1 MRKFVNDLKYNKTG
15 ITMISLVITIIVLLI
30 LAGITIGAI
39 TGDNGIINNA
49 GNAKEEAE
57 IADEKE
63 IVNTATV
70 QAMGQNKFGNIT
82 KEDLQNF
89 LDSNTGSNVTEVVKN
104 IDDLIVYFKETNRFY
119 NVDTDGNVT
128 GPVEISKVTDEYPG
142 DITKSSTGATL
153 AGTIDEPYQINCIE
167 DLCAFSNAVNSGESY
182 FEKYI
187 ELTIDLDFLSSFSY
201 INGSI
206 AVAGQIESKSS
217 IEELMEELAENVG
230 FVSIGNTTNYFQG
243 SFFGNGHS
251 IGHLFI
257 NSSNDYIGFFGYI
270 NSYSSRIEHLNL
282 EDVQIKGNNYVGG
295 IIGQAS
301 GYVPVTD
308 CSVSGYITGNDQV
321 GGIAGRLDALNTN
334 NINYA
339 TVTGNTLVGGIVGNT
354 WGSYSPSSSNKNHGN
369 ISGNSEVGGIIGRL
383 SYGIIEKSVNYGEIN
398 GNTKIGGIIGRMY
411 YNSGVIV
418 RNCYNVGN
426 IKGETSIGGIS
437 GSIEIWNGS
446 GGELYYSY
454 NIGTVT
460 ANSNVGSIAGTNAG
474 TVKNCYYLQGT
485 YNGGINGEDIENQ
498 AESEDEDFMKGQDFI
513 DLLNT
518 LNDSTIWKQDI
529 ENENTGYPIFE
540 N

>member
-1 MRKFVNDLKYNKTG
+1 MKMFVKDLKYNKTG
-15 ITMISLVITIIVLLI
+15 ITMISLVIT
-30 LAGITIGAI
+30 
-39 TGDNGIINNA
+39 N
-49 GNAKEEAE
+49 
-57 IADEKE
+57 
-63 IVNTATV
+63 
-70 QAMGQNKFGNIT
+70 
-82 KEDLQNF
+82 EDLQNF

-142 DITKSSTGATL
+142 DITKSSTWATL

-206 AVAGQIESKSS
+206 AFAGQIESKSS

-321 GGIAGRLDALNTN
+321 GGI
-334 NINYA
+334 
-339 TVTGNTLVGGIVGNT
+339 
-354 WGSYSPSSSNKNHGN
+354 
-369 ISGNSEVGGIIGRL
+369 IGRL
-383 SYGIIEKSVNYGEIN
+383 SYGIIEKSINYGEIN

-418 RNCYNVGN
+418 RMR
-426 IKGETSIGGIS
+426 ILWKGRI
-437 GSIEIWNGS
+437 
-446 GGELYYSY
+446 L
-454 NIGTVT
+454 
-460 ANSNVGSIAGTNAG
+460 
-474 TVKNCYYLQGT
+474 
-485 YNGGINGEDIENQ
+485 
-498 AESEDEDFMKGQDFI
+498 
-513 DLLNT
+513 
-518 LNDSTIWKQDI
+518 
-529 ENENTGYPIFE
+529 
-540 N
+540 

>member
-1 MRKFVNDLKYNKTG
+1 M
-15 ITMISLVITIIVLLI
+15 
-30 LAGITIGAI
+30 
-39 TGDNGIINNA
+39 
-49 GNAKEEAE
+49 
-57 IADEKE
+57 
-63 IVNTATV
+63 
-70 QAMGQNKFGNIT
+70 
-82 KEDLQNF
+82 
-89 LDSNTGSNVTEVVKN
+89 
-104 IDDLIVYFKETNRFY
+104 
-119 NVDTDGNVT
+119 
-128 GPVEISKVTDEYPG
+128 
-142 DITKSSTGATL
+142 
-153 AGTIDEPYQINCIE
+153 
-167 DLCAFSNAVNSGESY
+167 
-182 FEKYI
+182 
-187 ELTIDLDFLSSFSY
+187 
-201 INGSI
+201 
-206 AVAGQIESKSS
+206 
-217 IEELMEELAENVG
+217 
-230 FVSIGNTTNYFQG
+230 
-243 SFFGNGHS
+243 
-251 IGHLFI
+251 
-257 NSSNDYIGFFGYI
+257 
-270 NSYSSRIEHLNL
+270 NL

-354 WGSYSPSSSNKNHGN
+354 WGSYSPSSSNQNHGN

-437 GSIEIWNGS
+437 GSIEIWNGL

-460 ANSNVGSIAGTNAG
+460 ANSNGGAIAGTNAG
-474 TVKNCYYLQGT
+474 TVKNCYYLHGT

-498 AESEDEDFMKGQDFI
+498 AESADEDFMKGQDFI

-529 ENENTGYPIFE
+529 ENKNTGYPIFE